1 MDRASKG
8 EATAIQKGW
17 NLKRGFVQ
25 RMRLGDKCKIKLVIL
40 IEKFLDLN
48 LIVSRYINNAE
59 FVFNFFPLSCEKIFN
74 FQKDFVKEH
83 AVFNEK
89 GLKVKLLDLCA
100 SI

>member
-8 EATAIQKGW
+8 EATAMQKGW

-25 RMRLGDKCKIKLVIL
+25 RMRLGDKCKITLVIL
-40 IEKFLDLN
+40 IEKFLDRN
-48 LIVSRYINNAE
+48 LIVSRYINAE

-74 FQKDFVKEH
+74 FQKEFVKEH

-89 GLKVKLLDLCA
+89 GLKVKILDLCA